1 MFLSKIWFI
10 LISLVAA
17 VALTFA
23 LIAPRPAVQ
32 KLGVLE
38 GQRLDRAQYAAEQMF
53 KVDAHKWI
61 DRVSKLGRD
70 AIVSDSLDAA
80 SRGSGEWGVLHKTLQ
95 DRFRALIPDMTAGGI
110 ETLVAMD
117 GKGRVVARIG
127 DNDKE
132 YGDYIGG
139 AEAIADALRG
149 YLSDDV
155 WGTGGTLVRVAAAPV
170 LSKNRDRI
178 VGAIYVGAETGENL
192 VERLKKN
199 LDVDVALLLRGKV
212 IAATRPTTDLIRL
225 PELVEKHAAEIEKVK
240 RTPAIPL
247 EAGKDSVLA
256 VAAPFPGQAGQQQ
269 AYYVL
274 LGMQPA
280 KSDLPSL
287 LSHTSSDDLKW
298 GNFPWIQLL
307 AGLAAMIGVG
317 LFLQR
322 REVEG
327 PLDQLRKDLGQLA
340 RGEMQKLLDSR
351 YGGKFG
357 GLARDVNAAME
368 RYTHAPA
375 APSEMA
381 GKDLNA
387 ILGGKPA
394 AGGSTF
400 DLPSKDS
407 AFHGSDLPPAF
418 GPPPAAAFA
427 PPPPPAFAPP
437 PPAAFAPPPAPAP
450 SLGAAGGLGG
460 GLGPK
465 SGGGFA
471 GGKVPGIKSTAWAP
485 PPPTAPA
492 ASLPS
497 AALGGGDEE
506 QDPPDNEATRVVPY
520 NEDEEEAAHFA
531 HVYDEFVQTKKNCG
545 EPQAGLTLEKF
556 LQKLRDNKAAL
567 VAKHGCRTV
576 RFSVYVKD
584 GKAALK
590 ATPVRD

>member
-10 LISLVAA
+10 LIALVAA

-80 SRGSGEWGVLHKTLQ
+80 SKGSGEWGVLHKTLQ

-155 WGTGGTLVRVAAAPV
+155 WGNGGRLVRVAAAPV

-212 IAATRPTTDLIRL
+212 IAASRPTSDLMRLPDLI
-225 PELVEKHAAEIEKVK
+225 EKHTAEIEKVK

-247 EAGKDSVLA
+247 QAGNDSLLA

-280 KSDLPSL
+280 KADLGPL
-287 LSHTSSDDLKW
+287 LAQTSSDDLKW
-298 GNFPWIQLL
+298 GSFPWIPL
-307 AGLAAMIGVG
+307 AAAVFAMIGVG
-317 LFLQR
+317 LLLQR
-322 REVEG
+322 REVEA
-327 PLDQLRKDLGQLA
+327 PLDGLRKELGQLA
-340 RGEMQKLLDSR
+340 RGEIQKLQDGR

-357 GLARDVNAAME
+357 GLARDINAGLE

-387 ILGGKPA
+387 ILGGKP
-394 AGGSTF
+394 GPSGSTF

-427 PPPPPAFAPP
+427 PPPPPAFSPPPPASFAPP
-437 PPAAFAPPPAPAP
+437 PPVAP
-450 SLGAAGGLGG
+450 SSLGSGLGG
-460 GLGPK
+460 GGL
-465 SGGGFA
+465 
-471 GGKVPGIKSTAWAP
+471 GKVPGIKSTAWAP
-485 PPPTAPA
+485 PPATAPA
-492 ASLPS
+492 AAPPPPAAIPT
-497 AALGGGDEE
+497 AALGGDDE
-506 QDPPDNEATRVVPY
+506 QPDSEATRVVPY
-520 NEDEEEAAHFA
+520 DENEEEAAHFA
-531 HVYDEFVQTKKNCG
+531 HVYEEFVTTKKNCG
-545 EPQAGLTLEKF
+545 EPQAGLTLDKF

>member
-10 LISLVAA
+10 LIALVAA
-17 VALTFA
+17 VAVTFA
-23 LIAPRPAVQ
+23 LIAPKPAVQ
-32 KLGVLE
+32 KLAVLE

-70 AIVSDSLDAA
+70 AIVAESLDNA
-80 SRGSGEWGVLHKTLQ
+80 SKGAGEWTVLHKTLQ
-95 DRFRALIPDMTAGGI
+95 DRFRALIPDLSTSGI
-110 ETLVAMD
+110 DTLVAME
-117 GKGRVVARIG
+117 GKGRVVARLG

-132 YGDYIGG
+132 YGDYLGG
-139 AEAIADALRG
+139 AEVIADSLRG

-155 WGTGGTLVRVAAAPV
+155 WGHGGKLLRVASAPV

-178 VGAIYVGAETGENL
+178 VGAIYVGAETGEAL

-212 IAATRPTTDLIRL
+212 IASTRDASGLATLPDLI
-225 PELVEKHAAEIEKVK
+225 EKHGKEIAEIK

-247 EAGKDSVLA
+247 VAGNDSLLA

-287 LSHTSSDDLKW
+287 LAHTSSDDLKW
-298 GNFPWIQLL
+298 GNFPWIMIIVGV
-307 AGLAAMIGVG
+307 AVMIGVG
-317 LFLQR
+317 LVLQR
-322 REVEG
+322 KEVES
-327 PLDQLRKDLGQLA
+327 PLDKIRKEVQQLA
-340 RGEMQKLLDSR
+340 RGELTKLHD
-351 YGGKFG
+351 GGFAGKFG
-357 GLARDVNAAME
+357 GLARDINASLE

-387 ILGGKPA
+387 ILGGKPGPGA
-394 AGGSTF
+394 KGSTF
-400 DLPSKDS
+400 DLPSSDS
-407 AFHGSDLPPAF
+407 AFSGNTPPPAF
-418 GPPPAAAFA
+418 GFA

-437 PPAAFAPPPAPAP
+437 PAPSFAPPPAVAAKPASTFPAAKPVAAKPAAP
-450 SLGAAGGLGG
+450 S
-460 GLGPK
+460 
-465 SGGGFA
+465 
-471 GGKVPGIKSTAWAP
+471 WAP
-485 PPPTAPA
+485 PPATASA
-492 ASLPS
+492 LPS
-497 AALGGGDEE
+497 AALGGDTDEE
-506 QDPPDNEATRVVPY
+506 DAPDDDGATRVVPY
-520 NEDEEEAAHFA
+520 DYSEEENAHFA
-531 HVYDEFVQTKKNCG
+531 HVYDEFLTMKKNCG
-545 EPQAGLTLEKF
+545 ESTAGMSIDKF
-556 LQKLRDNKAAL
+556 LVKLRDNKAAL